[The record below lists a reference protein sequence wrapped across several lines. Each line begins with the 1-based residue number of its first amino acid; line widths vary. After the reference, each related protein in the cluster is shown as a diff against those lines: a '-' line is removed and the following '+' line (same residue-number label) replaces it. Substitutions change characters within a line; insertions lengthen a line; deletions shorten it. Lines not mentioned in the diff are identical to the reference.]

1 LLTAAALLALLQLT
15 SAAAPCPS
23 LPSVEGF
30 AVVATCTAVPDGLEI
45 EVVVRRL
52 GKQRGAPRIA
62 VLEIAV
68 NGTVD
73 ALAAPTRWTASS
85 TASEAG
91 GARVVFSSNRKQG
104 LRVGKEQGGF
114 RVRLKG
120 ANVGLECFYQLTFG
134 DGANAG
140 AGCASMG
147 AGS

>member
-1 LLTAAALLALLQLT
+1 LLTAAALLAFLQLT

-30 AVVATCTAVPDGLEI
+30 AVVATCTAAPGGLEI
-45 EVVVRRL
+45 EIVLRRL

-62 VLEIAV
+62 ALEIAV

-73 ALAAPTRWTASS
+73 AMATPKHWTASS
-85 TASEAG
+85 TASDAG

-104 LRVGKEQGGF
+104 IRIGKEQAGF
-114 RVRLKG
+114 RVHLKG
-120 ANVGLECFYQLTFG
+120 VNIGLECLYQLTFG

-140 AGCASMG
+140 AGCGSMG
-147 AGS
+147 AG

>member
-1 LLTAAALLALLQLT
+1 MLTTAALLALLQLT

-30 AVVATCTAVPDGLEI
+30 AIVATCTAVPDGLEI
-45 EVVVRRL
+45 EGVVRRL
-52 GKQRGAPRIA
+52 GQPRGAPKIA

-73 ALAAPTRWTASS
+73 AMAAPTHWTASS
-85 TASEAG
+85 TASETG

-104 LRVGKEQGGF
+104 VRIGKEQAGF

-120 ANVGLECFYQLTFG
+120 ANVGLECLYQLTFG

-140 AGCASMG
+140 AGCGSMG
-147 AGS
+147 AG